1 MGKRV
6 RMEDWESP
14 EGLEML
20 RKIAKLK
27 LDEIA
32 GIIGIS
38 RTTLNKW
45 CIKSEKI
52 NDALRQKLDEET
64 ARRVEQAVIESCFDR
79 KVRVKIKKQ
88 VVDRNGDVHDLEEV
102 KEQVIPA
109 DTRAQRFVLTNRA
122 PNRWQEKVT
131 VEAEG
136 DGVTVA
142 SFIPVQAR
150 METPGEDTGDH
161 G

>member
-1 MGKRV
+1 MGRRV
-6 RMEDWESP
+6 RIEDWESP

-20 RKIAKLK
+20 RKMAKLK

-38 RTTLNKW
+38 RTTLRKW
-45 CIKSEKI
+45 CIKSEAI
-52 NDALRQKLDEET
+52 NDALRQKIDEET

-79 KVRVKIKKQ
+79 KVKVKIKKQ
-88 VVDRNGDVHDLEEV
+88 VVDRNGEVRELEEI

-122 PNRWQEKVT
+122 APRWQEKVT
-131 VEAEG
+131 VETDG
-136 DGVTVA
+136 DTASVV

-150 METPGEDTGDH
+150 METPGEDVSDRG
-161 G
+161 

>member
-6 RMEDWESP
+6 RIEDWETP
-14 EGLEML
+14 EGLALL
-20 RKIAKLK
+20 RSMAKLK
-27 LDEIA
+27 LEEIA

-45 CIKSEKI
+45 CIKSESI

-79 KVRVKIKKQ
+79 KVKVKIKKQ
-88 VVDRNGDVHDLEEV
+88 VVDRGGVVHDLEEV

-109 DTRAQRFVLTNRA
+109 DTRAQRFVLTNRL
-122 PNRWQEKVT
+122 PRRWADKPEPAEDDGAVGAAFIPIPP
-131 VEAEG
+131 EAELCCAEDP
-136 DGVTVA
+136 DG
-142 SFIPVQAR
+142 
-150 METPGEDTGDH
+150 
-161 G
+161 